1 MSLNSSTSLST
12 PLVSSDAFI
21 SINSARPNR
30 SSSSQSTT
38 NASDDTSIPQK
49 NKLGTVNG
57 VIIPCLLN
65 IFGAILF
72 VRLPWAV
79 GQTGWLGVLLQFVLG
94 GTLVTLTTLSIA
106 AISTNGLVRGGGA
119 YYMLSRSLGPE
130 FGAAVGITYY
140 IAASISVAFYLIAFA
155 ENMVE
160 CVKGDADQLPFA
172 FPGDDYGFQLAIG
185 TFTLVLLFIQ
195 SQIGAGFVA
204 KANSFI
210 FVILVVSIILA
221 TISFF
226 TGGGHEQTY
235 LDTIGYT
242 GMSWKTFMSNLW
254 TSGDTRECVCRIAP
268 TDDDNANTCGLL
280 QCTYNATCESGIGPD
295 EGGIWGPNQ
304 EGLQSNN
311 TWFLPSNYA
320 CPADPKLATDV
331 DKASKPVGFFQV
343 FIIIFPAVTGIMAGT
358 NFSGDLEDP
367 GKSIGFGT
375 LTAIGIAMIIYN
387 FLAIVLG
394 ATLKKEVMSDQLTAK
409 IIMQNVA
416 YSPSIVVVGL
426 IASTISSALGA
437 LVGSARILQALA
449 RDELIPGIKK
459 FSYGSPGADEPRIA
473 LVLSWAIAQA
483 CLFIGNL
490 DTVSSLISELFLV
503 VYFSLNI
510 ACFALK
516 VSGAPN
522 FRPAFKS
529 FSWKTALSGAVLSLA
544 VMFISS
550 PKWATASL
558 LIVAMLTIVVY
569 LYAPPKPW
577 GDVSQAIIF
586 HQVRKYLLRLDIRRQ
601 HPKFWRPS
609 ILLCVDTPHTA
620 SMLID
625 FCNSLKK
632 GGLYLIGNVI
642 VARPSVR
649 MAQLAEELQ
658 MLWVDYISITN
669 IKAFSE
675 ICLAETLRAGFYS
688 MFMLSGIGGMKPN
701 TVVFQFFPEEEN
713 EKEDGIGEDGTYTT
727 EDRSV
732 FDEAKETTEAVS
744 RLKKAY
750 HSSSPARISNNSRP
764 SVMVSGRKATRKR
777 NMRMVDEEL
786 VADKMDSVRSK
797 MEYVMQ
803 RVPKTKQDTTTTTT
817 TPSSS
822 SKLSSGETKQ
832 ENISTKITN
841 DSTRNTTD
849 EPPLRR
855 SSSMLV
861 SSEVRGDNVGELVAI
876 MGDALALKKNIVLAR
891 HFDQL
896 DADLLRKYSEE
907 HNGKNMTVD
916 VWVIASDA
924 MNPEWDTMENDL
936 SLQVQLAY
944 CLLASRNSSWNKYTD
959 LRVVLVAVVREEDL
973 LEVVSKAMDNARDR
987 LVHLLNEIRIEGNLK
1002 SVLLFFTVIS
1012 KILTFFLFLRA
1023 TFSTFSI
1030 NLNCLTASI
1039 HVVVGRVRA
1048 NNRSQSQPPMLDTTT
1063 LNQLMKM
1070 ETTKGVAML
1079 FLQLPDCPVEG
1090 STNNEIMRY
1099 VRNLKDLTSG
1109 LPPLALVKS
1118 ARQRTMTTEL

>member
-1 MSLNSSTSLST
+1 M
-12 PLVSSDAFI
+12 
-21 SINSARPNR
+21 
-30 SSSSQSTT
+30 
-38 NASDDTSIPQK
+38 
-49 NKLGTVNG
+49 
-57 VIIPCLLN
+57 
-65 IFGAILF
+65 
-72 VRLPWAV
+72 
-79 GQTGWLGVLLQFVLG
+79 
-94 GTLVTLTTLSIA
+94 
-106 AISTNGLVRGGGA
+106 
-119 YYMLSRSLGPE
+119 
-130 FGAAVGITYY
+130 
-140 IAASISVAFYLIAFA
+140 
-155 ENMVE
+155 
-160 CVKGDADQLPFA
+160 
-172 FPGDDYGFQLAIG
+172 
-185 TFTLVLLFIQ
+185 
-195 SQIGAGFVA
+195 
-204 KANSFI
+204 
-210 FVILVVSIILA
+210 
-221 TISFF
+221 
-226 TGGGHEQTY
+226 
-235 LDTIGYT
+235 
-242 GMSWKTFMSNLW
+242 
-254 TSGDTRECVCRIAP
+254 
-268 TDDDNANTCGLL
+268 
-280 QCTYNATCESGIGPD
+280 
-295 EGGIWGPNQ
+295 
-304 EGLQSNN
+304 
-311 TWFLPSNYA
+311 
-320 CPADPKLATDV
+320 
-331 DKASKPVGFFQV
+331 
-343 FIIIFPAVTGIMAGT
+343 
-358 NFSGDLEDP
+358 
-367 GKSIGFGT
+367 
-375 LTAIGIAMIIYN
+375 
-387 FLAIVLG
+387 
-394 ATLKKEVMSDQLTAK
+394 
-409 IIMQNVA
+409 
-416 YSPSIVVVGL
+416 
-426 IASTISSALGA
+426 
-437 LVGSARILQALA
+437 
-449 RDELIPGIKK
+449 
-459 FSYGSPGADEPRIA
+459 
-473 LVLSWAIAQA
+473 
-483 CLFIGNL
+483 
-490 DTVSSLISELFLV
+490 
-503 VYFSLNI
+503 
-510 ACFALK
+510 
-516 VSGAPN
+516 
-522 FRPAFKS
+522 
-529 FSWKTALSGAVLSLA
+529 
-544 VMFISS
+544 
-550 PKWATASL
+550 
-558 LIVAMLTIVVY
+558 
-569 LYAPPKPW
+569 
-577 GDVSQAIIF
+577 
-586 HQVRKYLLRLDIRRQ
+586 
-601 HPKFWRPS
+601 
-609 ILLCVDTPHTA
+609 
-620 SMLID
+620 
-625 FCNSLKK
+625 
-632 GGLYLIGNVI
+632 I

-822 SKLSSGETKQ
+822 SKLSSKLSSGETKQ

-987 LVHLLNEIRIEGNLK
+987 LVHLLNEIRIE
-1002 SVLLFFTVIS
+1002 
-1012 KILTFFLFLRA
+1012 
-1023 TFSTFSI
+1023 
-1030 NLNCLTASI
+1030 ASI